1 MFVLIVP
8 HVSLCDLID
17 PCILQPEV
25 IGGHRCFSG
34 AVSDLRGSVLSKHF
48 RAQGQKKCPLV
59 APLAHDTTIAV
70 SGLISTFSP
79 VINGDPGLASGD
91 LRRQLA
97 TLPYL
102 FGSSKRWGF

>member
-1 MFVLIVP
+1 MVCKLGQTP
-8 HVSLCDLID
+8 D

-59 APLAHDTTIAV
+59 APLVHDTTIAV